1 VDLGY
6 PNVHW
11 YRHCTEGC
19 EEPPLSTQGGAA
31 PLVPWSYLS
40 ISYLVL
46 NLHEELW
53 VLPKTCLRSALCSIL
68 RLVCIVESLR
78 TQPSGNPPRPP
89 SPPPPVALVP
99 GLCPPRPF
107 DGTRPFPIT
116 CCLLSFPLFAITFR
130 ALRHTKIVPPRNTN
144 CSPITTISASPG
156 CHHVPSLISTLRS
169 HDCHLP
175 CLLKLCW
182 LGIEL
187 SFLLSTSRAS
197 AVAALVSHLGRR

>member
-1 VDLGY
+1 MDLGY

-78 TQPSGNPPRPP
+78 TQLSGNPPRPP

-116 CCLLSFPLFAITFR
+116 CCLLSFPLPLLLEPCATPKLSR
-130 ALRHTKIVPPRNTN
+130 TQYELLTHNNHLRIPRLP
-144 CSPITTISASPG
+144 SRPISYFDAEIS
-156 CHHVPSLISTLRS
+156 
-169 HDCHLP
+169 
-175 CLLKLCW
+175 
-182 LGIEL
+182 
-187 SFLLSTSRAS
+187 
-197 AVAALVSHLGRR
+197 

>member
-1 VDLGY
+1 MKRNTHASRSYADLPGDWAAPRIVDLGY

-53 VLPKTCLRSALCSIL
+53 VLPKTCLRSALRSIL

-78 TQPSGNPPRPP
+78 KQP
-89 SPPPPVALVP
+89 
-99 GLCPPRPF
+99 
-107 DGTRPFPIT
+107 
-116 CCLLSFPLFAITFR
+116 
-130 ALRHTKIVPPRNTN
+130 
-144 CSPITTISASPG
+144 
-156 CHHVPSLISTLRS
+156 
-169 HDCHLP
+169 
-175 CLLKLCW
+175 
-182 LGIEL
+182 
-187 SFLLSTSRAS
+187 
-197 AVAALVSHLGRR
+197 